1 MEEEK
6 YRLSEQAGGKAKIV
20 LAGAIDNRYIV
31 SIMLL
36 LALGIA
42 MHFVGTELLQP
53 VFAERYLTP
62 IPEASSTQQAPAGNS
77 YYRSMSESMAVVASY
92 GSGSGNS
99 PMSYQR
105 SMSEFMS
112 VTTVQGKPTNS
123 YSRSMSEQVSLS
135 TGMPSA
141 PMQPVRINAE
151 SSSGSSYSLSNLR
164 SDERS
169 RILGKG
175 SNALGRIAGS
185 GTSMYSSGSNQGMT
199 EDETASFDII
209 SGIFRRTS
217 SGDDGSDGESSQESD
232 SSSNN
237 FVLDYTGLDG
247 KFLEQ
252 RLAAGNV
259 GSDTSNF
266 IGYYYV
272 NVINGFYSIGVIA
285 IVAKRSRIILRSRHK
300 LAKTA
305 ELVGFT
311 VESKASRACLVV
323 LVLFIVIAV
332 AGSFGALPID
342 AAFADNKLASAY
354 RSDTGTFLS
363 NSVKYREWDPVT
375 ETWSAE
381 VELADTGSPISS
393 TKILFSPISSMRVI
407 ITYSDNGALNLFT
420 CSSACTTAGSWTR
433 VGGASFA
440 TAALPASNPAKPYDI
455 AFEQSSGKL
464 VIVYD
469 KDLTENNDFYYRT
482 FNGVTISG
490 ESGFNYI
497 GASADAEFIRAF
509 NMASKPG
516 SNEITMIL
524 EDVNNQDAWAF
535 VWNSGT
541 ASFGNSKQVSSAMGS
556 TSAATFAIDVAYE
569 TSNGASV
576 VFSGNGANSAAYA
589 RWNGASWSAVST
601 TDPNAL
607 ANNDVRFVTLKADP
621 VSTSNKI
628 MICQVDDLSDLTCAQ
643 IDGGVLGAWTKHDDN
658 GVDNNVD
665 NTSRRVF
672 DFAWNPTGSAGVLVW
687 GTTSGSIHYRQ
698 WSGTVWST
706 AFYAVPY
713 ANTKAWV
720 VGTTNPMSRK
730 SAFLVL
736 NGASD
741 IGSLIYDGLELKVI
755 GTQTHT
761 ADTASVLN
769 EALSIDYQRRPAVRA
784 ILESMFVSDSVGN
797 RADNPAAMVYRSNTG
812 TNGLHSVK
820 YREWNPTSSTWSSEV
835 ELPTTG
841 NDVRDAKI
849 LFSPTSTLRA
859 VVSHSADGSL
869 NLFTCSSACTT
880 AGSWTRVGGASFA
893 DTGSPIG
900 DVPYRPYDIAFE
912 QSSGKLVIVY
922 DKDLTEN
929 NDFYYRTFSSGTLS
943 SETGFTYIGGAAD
956 SEEIRYFKLASKAGS
971 NELTMILEDAT
982 NTDTYAFI
990 WNSVSGTFG
999 NQKTV
1004 STALSTANTEGESIG
1019 AAYETSNGASVVFS
1033 GNGANSAAYAR
1044 WNGASWS
1051 AVSTTDP
1058 NTNSGN
1064 DVRFVT
1070 LKADPVSTSNKIMIC
1085 QVDDLSDL
1093 TCAQIDGGV
1102 LGAWTSL
1109 NANLDSSTSR
1119 PADYVWDSSGSTG
1132 LAVYGTTADVIT
1144 KRTWDGANWSGA
1156 TSVDSVGTHLWIV
1169 LVRNPMG
1176 SDKNKALMGMINSN
1190 ADIGTMVYDGTN
1202 VKNLGDSIQTAFLTN
1217 MDFEAMSIDFQRY
1230 GRVIS
1235 RSINV
1240 NLAVT
1245 DVISVAFTRQVSVQ
1259 LGLSDTI
1266 SRTIGSVDDGVQR
1279 GSLSLTSISQDITI
1293 NQVDPTKALIL
1304 FSVRSSDSGPDN
1316 LHVTA
1321 KFVNSTTVRF
1331 EKYGTAITDIE
1342 WEVIENQN
1350 FNVQAGE
1357 TAYTTTDSSL
1367 NVDITGVDLTESFIV
1382 VSNRLNSGANANNVE
1397 GFWTARFADA
1407 DTISLE
1413 RATTGSAGVVSWQV
1427 VSIADSNVQS
1437 GSASMV
1443 GSSGDTDSITSV
1455 DLTNSLLIFSAR
1467 AANATGIGETSVRG
1481 ALTDSQ
1487 TITFSRND
1495 NGGSVFVEWFVIEWG
1510 QFAVQRGQ
1518 TTVSGSATVNQPI
1531 ATVASMNGTFHMHSR
1546 DSTGTGT
1553 AFANAALTS
1562 AITSTTNLQ
1571 FQKGTSSQTQ
1581 VVEWQVVVI
1590 FRPYTR
1596 SMSDQM
1602 TLTDNL
1608 VRSIALSRS
1617 ISEVLALNDG
1627 ITKNVPKS
1635 MTDQLGL
1642 TDSIQRTVVAARAVS
1657 EDLGITET
1665 IAKILS
1671 KAITEQLTL
1680 TEAIARSSVASRS
1693 IAEQL
1698 TMTETVSKAI
1708 TTMLTTQLSIEDAI
1722 ARAIVTTRSLSE
1734 QLAMTE
1740 SVAKVVSKSMSEN
1753 LAVTET
1759 TTRAI
1764 VTSRALS
1771 EQISLT
1777 ETIAK
1782 NVAMSLSEELATT
1795 DQLARAVAASRAAT
1809 EQLTTAD
1816 SVHKLVSKAISEQL
1830 SITENIARSTATSR
1844 SISEELALTASVAK
1858 AITYPLSEDLSVTD
1872 TIDRSSTL
1880 ARSISEQLALIETA
1894 LTNTSKP
1901 LTVQLAMTD
1910 SLERSITTTRTL
1922 SEQLAVTDAVSKA
1935 FSTAMSEQLGI
1946 TESPARVAA
1955 LSRSMSEQFT
1965 LVDSISKVVSV
1976 SITEQ
1981 LAFADTLTRTMAL
1994 TRALMEQLAVNETI
2008 AISISKSISE
2018 QLGMTDELQRS
2029 ISVTAAPSE
2038 QQLALTD
2045 SIAISLSKSLSEQ
2058 LEVED
2063 TIARSIALSRS
2074 ISEELTVN
2082 DQISKVISKA
2092 MSEDL
2097 AVTDE
2102 IQRTIVST
2110 RNMSEQLGVTDTVT
2124 KAVSVV
2130 LLEQLGMTESEARS
2144 IEVARSMSEQLS
2156 ITDVIAKAVTTTL
2169 TEQLS
2174 IQDDTARTIAPTR
2187 SLSEELTL
2195 TDTMTKAVAKTVDE
2209 QLGMTD
2215 IIVRFIEVSRSPSE
2229 QLGMTDLIAK
2239 STSKSLAEDLE
2250 VKDEI
2255 QRMAV
2260 IARTV
2265 SDELTVTDTIAKAA
2279 SRALT
2284 EQFAIEDTL
2293 TRPATLART
2302 LTESLFVQDTIA
2314 KAISIAA
2321 TEQLSLT
2328 DQIARTGEQSR
2339 SMSEQLTIT
2348 DAIAVSLEKRISE
2361 SFNMSDNVSVSVI
2374 QTRLSTEELA
2384 LQDMITVT
2392 IAKELS
2398 EQLGV
2403 TDTLARTTAVSREMT
2418 EQMTMTDPIAAVSF
2432 RTMTEQ
2438 LQMTDS
2444 IMRSIAATRTPSDE
2458 LIMTDAISKS
2468 ISKTLTEQMNMTE
2481 SSVRAATSSV
2491 SLSEEMAMQD
2501 TTSKAVA
2508 MTMVEEL
2515 GIQDLLPRSA
2525 DIAEAV
2531 SEQVTL
2537 TDTISI
2543 SASKTMSEQLLM
2555 QDTVAR
2561 SVVAAKSLSEP
2572 LAVTETITKS
2582 LSKSLSE
2589 QMTVVEA
2596 PSLTMVQSRSVTE
2609 QMTINDTIAK
2619 AASRALTE
2627 NLEATDIIR
2636 RTVAVARTMTE
2647 ELEMSDAISKALSMA
2662 LTEQLTLTEEMA
2674 KSNVVARSISEQL
2687 SVTDAVSK
2695 AVATLLTEQ
2704 LYIQDT
2710 MAKAIVTTRS
2720 LSEDLAL
2727 TDSIAISLSKSL
2739 SEQLE
2744 VEDTIA
2750 RSIALSR
2757 SISEELTVNDDMVKD
2772 VSKSMSESLSMTDPL
2787 TVSAVLSASVPEQLT
2802 IVDSITA
2809 SITKSTSEQMDMT
2822 ESLLRLVVLSRPIS
2836 EQIAVVD
2843 TVLAQVSKATSEE
2856 MFVQDTVDRS
2866 AVISRS
2872 IAEQLVLSE
2881 TFSQDVAQSA
2891 SLDEEVELTDNLS
2904 RFVAQSRTVSE
2915 QLAVTEAADSSASLS
2930 RPLSEEFALI
2940 DLPFSTFS
2948 AGGTASDQL
2957 AVQDM
2962 ITAIVNGSSSPSESL
2977 SMTESPIISIAVTR
2991 SISEHMTMQ
3000 DSIMVA
3006 IGSGGSLSDQLSP
3019 SESVDTHQELVRSIS
3034 EQFTIM
3040 DSLTEG
3046 RAFQIAISEQLS
3058 STEAT
3063 TTSMPSGLIEGLATS
3078 DAITT
3083 TSTFARAITENM
3095 TVTESA
3101 SRTASIIILELLQTS
3116 DQFTDISIHYH
3127 LVLGETL
3134 VLPDSFAT
3142 DHASYVNSF
3151 IGHTVIIEDSVLLT
3165 LKSTNNPTEQLI
3177 VQDQLSAMH
3186 TNSRVLTETM
3196 QLHDSRIIVVTR
3208 PPPSPPSA
3216 IATMP
3221 VVTMTEKET
3230 VKEYPSMTS
3239 PMVAVQ
3245 VQGTYPLERL
3255 DNATLGSLLTTIG
3268 MPVYDVSTEASSTG
3282 IDNMTMILPTFKVPI
3297 EMDGSPLNGGAFL
3310 TPVLSNLP
3318 ANTQV
3323 VIPIDVTGS
3332 LGAGTIETNRMVLSF
3347 TPKVNSSNFALLI
3360 SILDNNPEE
3369 EITREEPEGLS
3380 AYYIDVSYVGTWPGG
3395 ISPSDPA
3402 FYFEPPQA
3410 KFTVT
3415 EEWAEENH
3423 AKRDLNNVTKIN
3435 LFLLNEV
3442 TGTWIEI
3449 SDDKITPPTSAVGNV
3464 YQYTVTLPHLS
3475 TYVVTAE
3482 TSSSESGNGGPGTSI
3497 GTRGGSR
3504 SGHIVRL
3511 AELLSVSGSIGPVKS
3526 ESLFSDLTGS
3536 FKINKVEL
3544 KPLDQRVIKVDDI
3557 SVTVHVSSIRSSAI
3571 LGTAVARL
3579 NFEIENKGE
3588 IGQELMLRYWYS
3600 DPTTKMRIYENKETV
3615 MVGAGQSI
3623 VKIFEVPFTSPG
3635 DYSLMIEVES
3645 KEGTVSTTDI
3655 AINVPWLTVYLYI
3668 LVIIAV
3674 IVIGASMGFVIFAI
3688 RSRRFNTAED
3698 DR

>member
-1 MEEEK
+1 MKEEK
-6 YRLSEQAGGKAKIV
+6 YRLSDQADGKAKIV
-20 LAGAIDNRYIV
+20 LAGAIDNRHIV
-31 SIMLL
+31 TIMLL
-36 LALGIA
+36 LAVGIA
-42 MHFVGTELLQP
+42 IHFVSTELLQP

-62 IPEASSTQQAPAGNS
+62 LPEASSTQQVPAGNS

-92 GSGSGNS
+92 GSGSANS

-105 SMSEFMS
+105 SMSESMS

-141 PMQPVRINAE
+141 PMQPARINAE
-151 SSSGSSYSLSNLR
+151 GSGGSSYSLSNLR

-175 SNALGRIAGS
+175 NNALGRIAGS
-185 GTSMYSSGSNQGMT
+185 GTSIYSSGSNQGIT

-209 SGIFRRTS
+209 SRIFRRTS

-232 SSSNN
+232 SNSNN

-247 KFLEQ
+247 KFLEK

-259 GSDTSNF
+259 GSNTSNF

-342 AAFADNKLASAY
+342 AVFADDALASAY
-354 RSDTGTFLS
+354 VSATGTFGTKS
-363 NSVKYREWDPVT
+363 AKYREWNPIT
-375 ETWSAE
+375 STWSSE
-381 VELADTGSPISS
+381 VELPDTGSPISS
-393 TKILFSPISSMRVI
+393 VKILFSPINSMRVI
-407 ITYSDNGALNLFT
+407 ISYSNNGALNLFT
-420 CSSACTTAGSWTR
+420 CSSACTTASSWTR

-440 TAALPASNPAKPYDI
+440 TAALPSSNPSKPYDI
-455 AFEQSSGKL
+455 AFEQSSGRL

-469 KDLTENNDFYYRT
+469 KDLNEENDFYYRT
-482 FNGVTISG
+482 FNGATISA
-490 ESGFNYI
+490 ESGLSYI
-497 GASADAEFIRAF
+497 GLPLLGDSEFIRTF
-509 NMASKPG
+509 KMASKPG
-516 SNEITMIL
+516 ADEIVMIL
-524 EDVNNQDAWAF
+524 EDVTNQDAYAF
-535 VWNSGT
+535 VWNSGSS
-541 ASFGNSKQVSSAMGS
+541 SFGNQFTVSSAMGT
-556 TSAATFAIDVAYE
+556 TSVAGFAIDVAYE
-569 TSNGASV
+569 TSSGAAV
-576 VFSGNGANSAAYA
+576 VFAGNGANSAAYV
-589 RWNGASWSAVST
+589 RWDGAWPLLFAST
-601 TDPNAL
+601 TDPNPL
-607 ANNDVRFVTLKADP
+607 SNNDVRFVTLKADP

-643 IDGGVLGAWTKHDDN
+643 IDGGVLGAWTKHDD
-658 GVDNNVD
+658 NVD

-784 ILESMFVSDSVGN
+784 ILESVFVSDSVGN
-797 RADNPAAMVYRSNTG
+797 RADNPAAIVYRSNTG
-812 TNGLHSVK
+812 ANGLHSVK
-820 YREWNPTSSTWSSEV
+820 YREWNPTTSTWSTEV

-929 NDFYYRTFSSGTLS
+929 NDFYYRMFSGGILS
-943 SETGFTYIGGAAD
+943 SETGFSYIGGAAD

-1019 AAYETSNGASVVFS
+1019 AAYETSSGASVVFS

-1132 LAVYGTTADVIT
+1132 LAVYGTTTDVIT
-1144 KRTWDGANWSGA
+1144 KRAWDGANWSGA

-1169 LVRNPMG
+1169 LVRNPLG

-1202 VKNLGDSIQTAFLTN
+1202 VKNLGDSIHTAFLTN
-1217 MDFEAMSIDFQRY
+1217 MDFEAVSIDFQRY

-1235 RSINV
+1235 RPINI

-1245 DVISVAFTRQVSVQ
+1245 DAISVAFTRQVSEQ
-1259 LGLSDTI
+1259 LH
-1266 SRTIGSVDDGVQR
+1266 
-1279 GSLSLTSISQDITI
+1279 LTGTI
-1293 NQVDPTKALIL
+1293 NRTL
-1304 FSVRSSDSGPDN
+1304 
-1316 LHVTA
+1316 
-1321 KFVNSTTVRF
+1321 
-1331 EKYGTAITDIE
+1331 
-1342 WEVIENQN
+1342 
-1350 FNVQAGE
+1350 
-1357 TAYTTTDSSL
+1357 
-1367 NVDITGVDLTESFIV
+1367 
-1382 VSNRLNSGANANNVE
+1382 
-1397 GFWTARFADA
+1397 
-1407 DTISLE
+1407 
-1413 RATTGSAGVVSWQV
+1413 GS
-1427 VSIADSNVQS
+1427 
-1437 GSASMV
+1437 
-1443 GSSGDTDSITSV
+1443 
-1455 DLTNSLLIFSAR
+1455 
-1467 AANATGIGETSVRG
+1467 
-1481 ALTDSQ
+1481 
-1487 TITFSRND
+1487 
-1495 NGGSVFVEWFVIEWG
+1495 
-1510 QFAVQRGQ
+1510 
-1518 TTVSGSATVNQPI
+1518 
-1531 ATVASMNGTFHMHSR
+1531 
-1546 DSTGTGT
+1546 
-1553 AFANAALTS
+1553 
-1562 AITSTTNLQ
+1562 
-1571 FQKGTSSQTQ
+1571 
-1581 VVEWQVVVI
+1581 
-1590 FRPYTR
+1590 PYTR

-1602 TLTDNL
+1602 MTVTDIL
-1608 VRSIALSRS
+1608 ARSVTLSRS
-1617 ISEVLALNDG
+1617 ISEVLAVNDG
-1627 ITKNVPKS
+1627 ITKNISKS
-1635 MTDQLGL
+1635 MTDQLRL
-1642 TDSIQRTVVAARAVS
+1642 TDSIQRTVVAARAFS
-1657 EDLGITET
+1657 EGLGVTEKITK
-1665 IAKILS
+1665 ALS
-1671 KAITEQLTL
+1671 KTITQQLTL
-1680 TEAIARSSVASRS
+1680 TEAIARSTTASKS
-1693 IAEQL
+1693 I
-1698 TMTETVSKAI
+1698 T
-1708 TTMLTTQLSIEDAI
+1708 
-1722 ARAIVTTRSLSE
+1722 E
-1734 QLAMTE
+1734 QLAIQDTI
-1740 SVAKVVSKSMSEN
+1740 AKAFAPSRSLSEN

-1759 TTRAI
+1759 TTRTI

-1771 EQISLT
+1771 EQITLT
-1777 ETIAK
+1777 ETVAK
-1782 NVAMSLSEELATT
+1782 SISVSLSEQLTTT
-1795 DQLARAVAASRAAT
+1795 DQLARATITSRAVT
-1809 EQLTTAD
+1809 EQLTTAEFIAN
-1816 SVHKLVSKAISEQL
+1816 LVSKAISEQL
-1830 SITENIARSTATSR
+1830 SITENIARSIVTAR
-1844 SISEELALTASVAK
+1844 SVSEELGLTESVAK
-1858 AITYPLSEDLSVTD
+1858 RITHSLSEDLSVTD

-1880 ARSISEQLALIETA
+1880 SRSISEQLALTETA
-1894 LTNTSKP
+1894 LINTSKP
-1901 LTVQLAMTD
+1901 LTEQLAVID

-1922 SEQLAVTDAVSKA
+1922 SEQLGVTDAVSKA
-1935 FSTAMSEQLGI
+1935 FSTALLEQLGI

-1965 LVDSISKVVSV
+1965 LVDSISKDVSV
-1976 SITEQ
+1976 LQTEQ
-1981 LAFADTLTRTMAL
+1981 LAFADTLTRITAL
-1994 TRALMEQLAVNETI
+1994 TRAMMEQLAVNETMT
-2008 AISISKSISE
+2008 ISISKSMSE
-2018 QLGMTDELQRS
+2018 QLRMTDELQRS

-2082 DQISKVISKA
+2082 DQISKAISKVI
-2092 MSEDL
+2092 SEDL

-2124 KAVSVV
+2124 KAISVV
-2130 LLEQLGMTESEARS
+2130 LLDQLGVTESEIGS
-2144 IEVARSMSEQLS
+2144 IEVARSMSEQL
-2156 ITDVIAKAVTTTL
+2156 
-2169 TEQLS
+2169 
-2174 IQDDTARTIAPTR
+2174 
-2187 SLSEELTL
+2187 
-2195 TDTMTKAVAKTVDE
+2195 
-2209 QLGMTD
+2209 
-2215 IIVRFIEVSRSPSE
+2215 
-2229 QLGMTDLIAK
+2229 
-2239 STSKSLAEDLE
+2239 
-2250 VKDEI
+2250 
-2255 QRMAV
+2255 
-2260 IARTV
+2260 
-2265 SDELTVTDTIAKAA
+2265 
-2279 SRALT
+2279 
-2284 EQFAIEDTL
+2284 
-2293 TRPATLART
+2293 
-2302 LTESLFVQDTIA
+2302 
-2314 KAISIAA
+2314 
-2321 TEQLSLT
+2321 
-2328 DQIARTGEQSR
+2328 
-2339 SMSEQLTIT
+2339 TIT
-2348 DAIAVSLEKRISE
+2348 D
-2361 SFNMSDNVSVSVI
+2361 F
-2374 QTRLSTEELA
+2374 
-2384 LQDMITVT
+2384 
-2392 IAKELS
+2392 
-2398 EQLGV
+2398 
-2403 TDTLARTTAVSREMT
+2403 
-2418 EQMTMTDPIAAVSF
+2418 
-2432 RTMTEQ
+2432 
-2438 LQMTDS
+2438 
-2444 IMRSIAATRTPSDE
+2444 
-2458 LIMTDAISKS
+2458 LI
-2468 ISKTLTEQMNMTE
+2468 
-2481 SSVRAATSSV
+2481 
-2491 SLSEEMAMQD
+2491 
-2501 TTSKAVA
+2501 
-2508 MTMVEEL
+2508 
-2515 GIQDLLPRSA
+2515 
-2525 DIAEAV
+2525 
-2531 SEQVTL
+2531 
-2537 TDTISI
+2537 
-2543 SASKTMSEQLLM
+2543 
-2555 QDTVAR
+2555 
-2561 SVVAAKSLSEP
+2561 
-2572 LAVTETITKS
+2572 
-2582 LSKSLSE
+2582 
-2589 QMTVVEA
+2589 
-2596 PSLTMVQSRSVTE
+2596 
-2609 QMTINDTIAK
+2609 
-2619 AASRALTE
+2619 
-2627 NLEATDIIR
+2627 
-2636 RTVAVARTMTE
+2636 
-2647 ELEMSDAISKALSMA
+2647 
-2662 LTEQLTLTEEMA
+2662 
-2674 KSNVVARSISEQL
+2674 
-2687 SVTDAVSK
+2687 
-2695 AVATLLTEQ
+2695 
-2704 LYIQDT
+2704 
-2710 MAKAIVTTRS
+2710 
-2720 LSEDLAL
+2720 
-2727 TDSIAISLSKSL
+2727 
-2739 SEQLE
+2739 
-2744 VEDTIA
+2744 
-2750 RSIALSR
+2750 
-2757 SISEELTVNDDMVKD
+2757 
-2772 VSKSMSESLSMTDPL
+2772 
-2787 TVSAVLSASVPEQLT
+2787 
-2802 IVDSITA
+2802 
-2809 SITKSTSEQMDMT
+2809 
-2822 ESLLRLVVLSRPIS
+2822 
-2836 EQIAVVD
+2836 
-2843 TVLAQVSKATSEE
+2843 
-2856 MFVQDTVDRS
+2856 
-2866 AVISRS
+2866 
-2872 IAEQLVLSE
+2872 
-2881 TFSQDVAQSA
+2881 
-2891 SLDEEVELTDNLS
+2891 
-2904 RFVAQSRTVSE
+2904 
-2915 QLAVTEAADSSASLS
+2915 
-2930 RPLSEEFALI
+2930 
-2940 DLPFSTFS
+2940 
-2948 AGGTASDQL
+2948 
-2957 AVQDM
+2957 
-2962 ITAIVNGSSSPSESL
+2962 
-2977 SMTESPIISIAVTR
+2977 
-2991 SISEHMTMQ
+2991 
-3000 DSIMVA
+3000 
-3006 IGSGGSLSDQLSP
+3006 
-3019 SESVDTHQELVRSIS
+3019 
-3034 EQFTIM
+3034 
-3040 DSLTEG
+3040 EG

-3063 TTSMPSGLIEGLATS
+3063 TATTTTSLPSSLIEGLATS

-3083 TSTFARAITENM
+3083 TTSTFARAITENM
-3095 TVTESA
+3095 AITENA
-3101 SRTASIIILELLQTS
+3101 SRTASIIILEILQTS

-3151 IGHTVIIEDSVLLT
+3151 IGHKVIIEDSVLLA
-3165 LKSTNNPTEQLI
+3165 LKSTNNPTEQLV

-3186 TNSRVLTETM
+3186 TNRRVLTETM
-3196 QLHDSRIIVVTR
+3196 QLRDSRIIVATR

-3216 IATMP
+3216 IVAMP

-3230 VKEYPSMTS
+3230 VKEYPNSMTS

-3245 VQGTYPLERL
+3245 VQGTYPMERL
-3255 DNATLGSLLTTIG
+3255 DNTALGSLLTTIG

-3297 EMDGSPLNGGAFL
+3297 EMDGAPLNGGAFL
-3310 TPVLSNLP
+3310 TPVLSNVP

-3323 VIPIDVTGS
+3323 VIPIDVEGS
-3332 LGAGTIETNRMVLSF
+3332 LGAGTIETNRMILSF

-3369 EITREEPEGLS
+3369 AITQEEPEGLS
-3380 AYYIDVSYVGTWPGG
+3380 AFYIDVSYVGTWPGG

-3402 FYFEPPQA
+3402 FYFEPPQVT
-3410 KFTVT
+3410 FTIT
-3415 EEWAEENH
+3415 EEWTEENH
-3423 AKRDLNNVTKIN
+3423 AKRDLNNIPMIN

-3449 SDDKITPPTSAVGNV
+3449 SDDKITPLTSAVGNV
-3464 YQYTVTLPHLS
+3464 YQYIVTLPHLS
-3475 TYVVTAE
+3475 TYVVTAD
-3482 TSSSESGNGGPGTSI
+3482 TSSSESGNRGPGSGI
-3497 GTRGGSR
+3497 GTRGSSR
-3504 SGHIVRL
+3504 FGHIVQL
-3511 AELLSVSGSIGPVKS
+3511 AESLSVSGSINLVKG

-3536 FKINKVEL
+3536 FNINKVDS
-3544 KPLDQRVIKVDDI
+3544 KPLDQRVISVDDI
-3557 SVTVHVSSIRSSAI
+3557 SVTVHVSGIRSSAI

-3579 NFEIENKGE
+3579 NFEIENKGD

-3635 DYSLMIEVES
+3635 DYSLVIEVES

-3674 IVIGASMGFVIFAI
+3674 IVIGVSMGFVIFAI
-3688 RSRRFNTAED
+3688 RSRRFIITGD